1 MLTVSRLL
9 LAGTVASV
17 AGAAAAQSAFDS
29 TVTLGYSNSSSDVG
43 DYSSVS
49 LGIANEIRLNN
60 VTIDADIDFARLDPD
75 DTSAELDLRRFA
87 LAPRYRFDNGLVLG
101 AYFQRVT
108 AELDD
113 AGFLTGL
120 DGDADSYGL
129 ILGYETENLTVEASI
144 GETETD
150 PDAPNTDIT
159 DFGVTAD
166 YDASDRLSVA
176 GLLARTTV
184 DAPGGDVDAD
194 AIGIAASYDVTE
206 AFQVFGGYGNL
217 DVSDSDADGDSIAIG
232 VGYDLGGMGELP
244 PVTVSLELARTTL
257 DAGGQ
262 SEDIDTVRLGLSIP
276 IGEGV
281 SDVPLNSAASSFGG
295 SDRTAVPSALF
306 GGL

>member
-1 MLTVSRLL
+1 MTTVSRLL
-9 LAGTVASV
+9 LAGAVASA
-17 AGAAAAQSAFDS
+17 AGAASAQSAFDS
-29 TVTLGYSNSSSDVG
+29 TFTLGYSNSSTDAG

-60 VTIDADIDFARLDPD
+60 ITIDADIDFARLDLD
-75 DTSAELDLRRFA
+75 DTSADLDLRRFA
-87 LAPRYRFDNGLVLG
+87 LAPRYRFSNGLVLG

-108 AELDD
+108 AELDN

-129 ILGYETENLTVEASI
+129 ILGYENENLTVEGFI

-150 PDAPNTDIT
+150 PDIPNTDIT

-166 YDASDRLSVA
+166 YDASERLSVA
-176 GLLARTTV
+176 GLFARTTV
-184 DAPGGDVDAD
+184 DAPGGEVDAD

-206 AFQVFGGYGNL
+206 AFQVFGSYGNF
-217 DVSDSDADGDSIAIG
+217 DVSDIDLDGNSVAIG
-232 VGYDLGGMGELP
+232 VGYDIDDIGQLP

-257 DAGGQ
+257 ESGGQ
-262 SEDIDTVRLGLSIP
+262 SEDIDTVRLGLSVP
-276 IGEGV
+276 FGEGV

-295 SDRTAVPSALF
+295 SDRTAVPSAVL